1 MRSLRCRGDDAG
13 AGTYNTDPKEMV
25 TLTKPDQS
33 DRGKP
38 PADKGDSLVVVVV
51 NGAATVVTFRGNPT
65 LLEIAGRALEQTQN
79 SGQPIENWELRAPD
93 GTPLTDLSVHIK
105 KLELADDAQLFLN
118 LRAGI
123 GG

>member
-1 MRSLRCRGDDAG
+1 M
-13 AGTYNTDPKEMV
+13 
-25 TLTKPDQS
+25 TKSDQS
-33 DRGKP
+33 GRAKP
-38 PADKGDSLVVVVV
+38 PADKGESLVVVVV
-51 NGAATVVTFRGNPT
+51 NGATTAVTFRGNPT

-105 KLELADDAQLFLN
+105 KLQLADDAQLFLN